1 MLKNAMRSMFKNIMR
16 SLGYV
21 PLAICTDLNNEIA
34 ELNRDVHSV
43 AAIAAK
49 LTKERDTFKEDNR
62 NASMRIAQQAEMAG
76 ALRAEIKKKT
86 AVIAELDEALV
97 RARSAPKAPVLVS
110 AYAVDSKDEKTVSL
124 EIAGYSK
131 AGELVTVPVRTL
143 VRSKANIKTLSDA
156 AAAIAAAFGAS
167 DTTINPETLA

>member
-1 MLKNAMRSMFKNIMR
+1 MLKNIMR

-21 PLAICTDLNNEIA
+21 PLAICVDLNNEIA
-34 ELNRDVHSV
+34 GLNRELNNVG
-43 AAIAAK
+43 AIAAK
-49 LTKERDTFKEDNR
+49 ISKERDALKTKESAHYLRVTDLEGT
-62 NASMRIAQQAEMAG
+62 IA
-76 ALRAEIKKKT
+76 ALRAEIKRKT
-86 AVIAELDEALV
+86 AAIAELDEALL

-131 AGELVTVPVRTL
+131 AGELVTVPVRKL
-143 VRSKANIKTLSDA
+143 VRSKANVKSLSDT